1 MILLEKQ
8 KNAFTNNGKLKTLPG
23 IAKEYVFEKLS
34 TSCMLNAFG
43 CLINELRKDNICFET
58 YTFHKSKKV
67 VECKGYGKNYP
78 VLTRSI
84 ITDIVDQII
93 NGSFTF
99 EEMLDIMI
107 EEVEKQSGRSIVYYV
122 KKKSK

>member
-1 MILLEKQ
+1 MSYIDITI
-8 KNAFTNNGKLKTLPG
+8 TNNGKLKTLPG
-23 IAKEYVFEKLS
+23 IAKTYVFEKLS
-34 TSCMLNAFG
+34 TSCMLNVFG

-67 VECKGYGKNYP
+67 VECKEYGKKYP

-107 EEVEKQSGRSIVYYV
+107 EEVEKQSGCSIVYYV
-122 KKKSK
+122 